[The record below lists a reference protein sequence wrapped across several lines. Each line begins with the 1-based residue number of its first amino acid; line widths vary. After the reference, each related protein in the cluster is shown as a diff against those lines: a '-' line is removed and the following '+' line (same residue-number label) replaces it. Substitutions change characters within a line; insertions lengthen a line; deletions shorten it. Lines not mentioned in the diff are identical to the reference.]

1 MADAH
6 PLLNLEIVTPD
17 GVIYEGQA
25 EIVVVPGLDGE
36 LGIMAGHEPL
46 ISLLAIGDTRVRN
59 PEGLYEHI
67 ATGLG
72 YVEVLFDKVRVV
84 CDHAEKAGAID
95 VARAEEAVKRADERL
110 ALRDDPGAR
119 AEVDFYRA
127 EQALRRARNR
137 LKVAHAKAG
146 GPRAES

>member
-1 MADAH
+1 MPDEQH
-6 PLLNLEIVTPD
+6 LVSLEVVTPN
-17 GVIYEGQA
+17 GVIYEGEA
-25 EIVVVPGLDGE
+25 EIVVAPGLDGE

-72 YVEVLFDKVRVV
+72 YVEVLFDKVRIV
-84 CDHAEKAGAID
+84 CDHAEEAGAID
-95 VARAEEAVKRADERL
+95 VDRAEHAQERAAERL

-127 EQALRRARNR
+127 EQALRRATNR
-137 LKVAHAKAG
+137 LKVAHSRAG
-146 GPRAES
+146 GPKAQS